1 MTQTHD
7 LTGKV
12 AFVTGATSGIGRA
25 TALAFARAGAGAAVA
40 VADISEDGVREL
52 EEIATAVLFLCSDLA
67 AFVVG
72 HAMVVDGGQTVG

>member
-12 AFVTGATSGIGRA
+12 VFVTGATSGIGRA
-25 TALAFARAGAGAAVA
+25 TALAFARAGAAVA
-40 VADISEDGVREL
+40 VADISEDGVREP
-52 EEIATAVLFLCSDLA
+52 EEIAAAVLSLCSDLA